1 MPKRNCSHKHSDSVQ
16 FTTYAIKAASK
27 REIQKTTEVTA
38 DLIDNKVA
46 EKIKKVLRTIP
57 QNRLETVTN
66 ETEITE
72 NAREKIKERYAS
84 PEKKRESY

>member
-46 EKIKKVLRTIP
+46 EKI
-57 QNRLETVTN
+57 
-66 ETEITE
+66 
-72 NAREKIKERYAS
+72 
-84 PEKKRESY
+84 